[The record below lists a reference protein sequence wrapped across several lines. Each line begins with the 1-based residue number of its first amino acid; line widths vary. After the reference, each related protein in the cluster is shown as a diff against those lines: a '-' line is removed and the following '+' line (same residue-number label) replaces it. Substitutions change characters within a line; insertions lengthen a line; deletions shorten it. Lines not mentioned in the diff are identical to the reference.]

1 MYNIYFNKRVLNI
14 CNFDKMQKKDP
25 NSVYLNGL
33 EEGTIAGIPLFFE
46 KSENIKNLVVCA
58 DSSNIETTF
67 HTICSAFTQIN
78 AAGGVVENEKGQYL
92 LIYRNGMWD
101 LPKGKQEDGED
112 IALTALREVEE
123 ECGIG
128 GLEQKE
134 LLCITR
140 HTYRMNGE
148 FILKHTYWYKM
159 VHRGEDN
166 LVPQREEGIEEVKWV
181 NKEDLAEY
189 MQNTYPSIR
198 EVIMIEAGQ

>member
-33 EEGTIAGIPLFFE
+33 EKGTIAGIPLFFE

>member
-33 EEGTIAGIPLFFE
+33 EKGTIAGIPLFFE

-58 DSSNIETTF
+58 DSSNIETIF

-92 LIYRNGMWD
+92 FIYRNGMWD